1 MVGTVIIIVVLAVVF
16 PIVINVA
23 GLVGSALF
31 GWLLKRDVDLEHQGS
46 ELLELSERRP

>member
-1 MVGTVIIIVVLAVVF
+1 MVGTVIIIVILVVGF
-16 PIVINVA
+16 PIALNLA

-31 GWLLKRDVDLEHQGS
+31 GWLLERDVDLEHQGS